1 MGRRARA
8 RGALPVQPAPA
19 RPVPPPR
26 AGATPSR
33 RARRDEAPPAPWG
46 AFPLA
51 ELAVLL
57 GLVLMA
63 TGFFVASGGARAGL
77 IAAGVMSASLAGLEV
92 ALREHLAGYR
102 SHSTLLGGLAAL
114 ALAVPLNLA
123 GMAPVLA
130 LGLGLL
136 GGAVVI
142 WRARALFARRAG
154 GLRFRA

>member
-63 TGFFVASGGARAGL
+63 VGFFVVSGGARAGL
-77 IAAGVMSASLAGLEV
+77 IAAGVMTASLAGLEV

-102 SHSTLLGGLAAL
+102 SHSTLLAGVAAL
-114 ALAVPLNLA
+114 AVAVPLNLA
-123 GMAPVLA
+123 GLAPLPALAAGVLA
-130 LGLGLL
+130 GGL
-136 GGAVVI
+136 VF
-142 WRARALFARRAG
+142 WRARVRFARRAG